1 MSVNFYQTS
10 APYRITYIVTSA
22 RRSHLTQ
29 KWRRSWR
36 NYLLFWNQNV
46 YYLLKM
52 SLLHPLLIQLRL
64 IHTLIQYKENLPV
77 EFMHLA
83 ECYQILHDIASHG
96 ENLLLWVH
104 RLLQFHLAAESL
116 VRLQVSLCEICDGKS
131 GTRTGFSPNTSVS
144 PFNKHSTNAPKRNVL
159 SKTGEH
165 DKEKKCNFL
174 FVSKELIITTD

>member
-1 MSVNFYQTS
+1 MSVNFYQSS
-10 APYRITYIVTSA
+10 APYRITYIVTSV

-36 NYLLFWNQNV
+36 NYLLFWNQKV

-116 VRLQVSLCEICDGKS
+116 VRLQVSRCEICDGKS

-144 PFNKHSTNAPKRNVL
+144 PFNKHSTNAPKEMFFRKLESMTKKRNVIFF
-159 SKTGEH
+159 S
-165 DKEKKCNFL
+165 
-174 FVSKELIITTD
+174 SPRS